1 MTVNEIM
8 SALALRLGELF
19 PERAVYYTQIPREA
33 DGNHYIRCT
42 DQSHTKKLGRR
53 RERAYSFEVL
63 YFCREGDALVF
74 GDWAETLSSELET
87 LTVNGQVVHITGAQ
101 AEPGDDMVFHF
112 VFDVTLSGLLDPP
125 AGEPMEDLEMR
136 EGLKE

>member
-1 MTVNEIM
+1 MTVNEIL
-8 SALALRLGELF
+8 SALTHKLGELF

-33 DGNHYIRCT
+33 DGNHYIRCI

-63 YFCREGDALVF
+63 YFCQKGDALVF
-74 GDWAETLSSELET
+74 NDWAEVLYSELEM
-87 LTVNGQVVHITGAQ
+87 LTVGGQLVHITGAH
-101 AEPGDDMVFHF
+101 AEPGDDGVFHF
-112 VFDVTLSGLLDPP
+112 VFDITVSGLLDPP

>member
-1 MTVNEIM
+1 M
-8 SALALRLGELF
+8 
-19 PERAVYYTQIPREA
+19 
-33 DGNHYIRCT
+33 
-42 DQSHTKKLGRR
+42 
-53 RERAYSFEVL
+53 L

-74 GDWAETLSSELET
+74 GDWAETLYSELET
-87 LTVNGQVVHITGAQ
+87 LTVNGQVVHITSAQ

>member
-8 SALALRLGELF
+8 SALALRLGELS
-19 PERAVYYTQIPREA
+19 PNGRSTTRIPREA

-74 GDWAETLSSELET
+74 GDWAETLYSELET

-101 AEPGDDMVFHF
+101 AEPGTIWCSISSLM
-112 VFDVTLSGLLDPP
+112 
-125 AGEPMEDLEMR
+125 
-136 EGLKE
+136 

>member
-53 RERAYSFEVL
+53 RER
-63 YFCREGDALVF
+63 
-74 GDWAETLSSELET
+74 
-87 LTVNGQVVHITGAQ
+87 
-101 AEPGDDMVFHF
+101 M
-112 VFDVTLSGLLDPP
+112 
-125 AGEPMEDLEMR
+125 
-136 EGLKE
+136 

>member
-1 MTVNEIM
+1 M
-8 SALALRLGELF
+8 
-19 PERAVYYTQIPREA
+19 
-33 DGNHYIRCT
+33 
-42 DQSHTKKLGRR
+42 
-53 RERAYSFEVL
+53 
-63 YFCREGDALVF
+63 
-74 GDWAETLSSELET
+74 
-87 LTVNGQVVHITGAQ
+87 NGQVVHITGAQ

>member
-74 GDWAETLSSELET
+74 GDWAETLYSELET
-87 LTVNGQVVHITGAQ
+87 LTVNGQVVHITGARRSRGRYGV
-101 AEPGDDMVFHF
+101 PFR
-112 VFDVTLSGLLDPP
+112 L
-125 AGEPMEDLEMR
+125 
-136 EGLKE
+136 

>member
-1 MTVNEIM
+1 MTVNEIL
-8 SALALRLGELF
+8 SALAHKLGELF

-33 DGNHYIRCT
+33 DGNHYIRCI

-63 YFCREGDALVF
+63 YFCQKGDALVF
-74 GDWAETLSSELET
+74 NDWAETLYSELEM
-87 LTVNGQVVHITGAQ
+87 LTVGGQLVHITGAH
-101 AEPGDDMVFHF
+101 AEPGDDGVFHF
-112 VFDVTLSGLLDPP
+112 VFDITVSGLLDPP
-125 AGEPMEDLEMR
+125 AGEPMAELEIR

>member
-1 MTVNEIM
+1 MGPEHIETLARLEQACF
-8 SALALRLGELF
+8 SAPWSFDALAGELSD
-19 PERAVYYTQIPREA
+19 PLAVFRVA
-33 DGNHYIRCT
+33 
-42 DQSHTKKLGRR
+42 
-53 RERAYSFEVL
+53 
-63 YFCREGDALVF
+63 
-74 GDWAETLSSELET
+74 
-87 LTVNGQVVHITGAQ
+87 TVNGQVVHITSAQ

>member
-8 SALALRLGELF
+8 GALAHKLGELF
-19 PERAVYYTQIPREA
+19 PDRAVYYTQIPRDA
-33 DGNHYIRCT
+33 DGNHYIRCI

-63 YFCREGDALVF
+63 YFCKERDALVF
-74 GDWAETLSSELET
+74 HDWAEVLYSELEM
-87 LTVNGQVVHITGAQ
+87 LTVGGRLVHTTGAH

-112 VFDVTLSGLLDPP
+112 VFDITVSGLLDPP
-125 AGEPMEDLEMR
+125 AGEPMADLDIR

>member
-8 SALALRLGELF
+8 GALAHKLGELF

-33 DGNHYIRCT
+33 DGNHYIRCI

-63 YFCREGDALVF
+63 YFCRVRDALVF
-74 GDWAETLSSELET
+74 HDWAEVLYSELET
-87 LTVNGQVVHITGAQ
+87 LMVNGQLVHITGAH
-101 AEPGDDMVFHF
+101 AEPGDDGVFHF
-112 VFDVTLSGLLDPP
+112 VFDITVSGLLDPP
-125 AGEPMEDLEMR
+125 AGEPMAELEIR